1 MSAMTLFLV
10 AEGVLI
16 LAIGGTVV
24 AVMVG
29 DLIVRTVRRKLP
41 HR

>member
-1 MSAMTLFLV
+1 MRPLTLFLI

-16 LAIGGTVV
+16 MAIGGTVV

-29 DLIVRTVRRKLP
+29 DLVVRTVKRKVG
-41 HR
+41 R